1 MLEQVKY
8 YEGAQAL
15 RSSIGNRSVI
25 GQDTFIS
32 DSYIGKSVSLN
43 RRNIIENAY
52 IDSFTYTGAGTII
65 KEAQIGKFCSI
76 SWNVSIS
83 GNTHNY
89 NQLSAHPFTHLL
101 SFGFTDESTP
111 LDKKRINIGNDVW
124 IGANACI
131 LPGIAIGSGA
141 IIGAGAVVTKSVPPY
156 AIVAGN
162 PARIIK
168 FRFTQY
174 LIQHLLQINWW
185 DFPEEV
191 IKENLSLFQQNLNE
205 ETIVEIE
212 KIKKEIQT
220 MKGYEDNKNGE

>member
-1 MLEQVKY
+1 M
-8 YEGAQAL
+8 
-15 RSSIGNRSVI
+15 
-25 GQDTFIS
+25 
-32 DSYIGKSVSLN
+32 
-43 RRNIIENAY
+43 
-52 IDSFTYTGAGTII
+52 
-65 KEAQIGKFCSI
+65 
-76 SWNVSIS
+76 
-83 GNTHNY
+83 
-89 NQLSAHPFTHLL
+89 
-101 SFGFTDESTP
+101 
-111 LDKKRINIGNDVW
+111 DKKRINIGNDVW